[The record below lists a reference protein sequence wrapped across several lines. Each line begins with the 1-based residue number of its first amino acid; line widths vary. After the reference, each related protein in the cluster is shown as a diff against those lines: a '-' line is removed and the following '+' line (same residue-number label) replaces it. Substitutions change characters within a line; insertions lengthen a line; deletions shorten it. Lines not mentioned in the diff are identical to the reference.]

1 MKVLLVGEYSGV
13 HNNLK
18 KGLEKL
24 GVKVILIN
32 GGDAWKSFG
41 ADIDRK
47 EKIV

>member
-18 KGLEKL
+18 RGLEKL

-32 GGDAWKSFG
+32 GGDSWKNFDS
-41 ADIDRK
+41 DIDRK
-47 EKIV
+47 SVV